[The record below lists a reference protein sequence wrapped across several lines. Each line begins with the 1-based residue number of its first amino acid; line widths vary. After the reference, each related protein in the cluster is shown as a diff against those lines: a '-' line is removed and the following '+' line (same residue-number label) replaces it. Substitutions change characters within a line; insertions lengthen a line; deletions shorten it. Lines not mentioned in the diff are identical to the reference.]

1 MRTQLLALIS
11 VLLLVFSGFLV
22 YHLVSNDDVKST
34 ENTGSD
40 EYTSDLS
47 NEIDSFLLNED
58 YEVDI
63 GEII

>member
-11 VLLLVFSGFLV
+11 VLLIVFSGFLV

-40 EYTSDLS
+40 EYTFDLS

>member
-40 EYTSDLS
+40 EYTFDLS

>member
-11 VLLLVFSGFLV
+11 VLLIVFSGFLV